1 MTQKKSFL
9 KGKKAVAFLDLFAGA
24 GGISEGFLQSYTDE
38 KYYDFILASDINSNC
53 ELTHRARYN
62 NVLGLDTDFL
72 CEDIMSETFVEHL
85 KKKIGSREID
95 VVTGGPS
102 CQSFSLSGRRRKY
115 DKRDNL
121 FEHYLK
127 VITELRPKYFVMENV
142 KGILTKDH
150 GRFKDEIMSQ
160 IRSIIDITKVRELYD
175 YLNSLLGKTV
185 SNFEKTCLIA
195 KVRLEIED
203 DSKTERFVKNF
214 FDCIEEKFKEMTR
227 GIDYRASKSDANV
240 ATIRHGISLL
250 KHSASRNKI
259 RSLIIQEK
267 SSSDIDNDAFV
278 DPMNKFIESL
288 EDDSIVQRI
297 VIALENIKE
306 FDKQTDDV
314 EKFKSMLRVYAMT
327 LDECFVE
334 ISKLSE
340 KAGSKDKFDSILD
353 AVRLYRID
361 KPIVVLSSNYGVPQN
376 RERVLFIGC
385 RNDQELITNIPAT
398 VSDKEKVTVYEA
410 ISDLDFIGNG
420 ETCTE
425 YGTPKKNKKFD
436 LLVKKRDV
444 AGPLK
449 SAGDSRTYAEW
460 SREGRLE
467 HRFVFDTKPFYV
479 KNNED
484 LANPSA
490 HAKYVLFNHQT
501 SSQNPEVK
509 RRLEIIA
516 KHGDYDDACKA
527 ELKKENLESNKRN
540 YTVLNPTG
548 QSPTVVTMPD
558 DFVHY
563 SEFRAMTVREM
574 ARLQSFDDSFVFQ
587 GKRQTGGDKRKSEI
601 PQYTLVGNAVP
612 PLMARA
618 IGNVILKSIK

>member
-1 MTQKKSFL
+1 MSQKKSFL
-9 KGKKAVAFLDLFAGA
+9 KNKKAVTFLDLFAGA

-72 CEDIMSETFVEHL
+72 CEDIMSDTFVKHL
-85 KKKIGSREID
+85 KEKIGTKKID

-115 DKRDNL
+115 DKRDDL

-150 GRFKDEIMSQ
+150 GRFKDEIMSH
-160 IRSIIDITKVRELYD
+160 IRSIIDMTKVCELYD

-185 SNFEKTCLIA
+185 SNFEKTCLLA

-203 DSKTERFVKNF
+203 DSKTEKFIENF

-227 GIDYRASKSDANV
+227 KIDYRASKSDANV
-240 ATIRHGISLL
+240 ATVRHGISLL
-250 KHSASRNKI
+250 KHSASRSKI

-297 VIALENIKE
+297 EIALENIKE
-306 FDKQTDDV
+306 FDGQTDDV
-314 EKFKSMLRVYAMT
+314 EKFKLMLRVYAMT

-340 KAGSKDKFDSILD
+340 KVGLKDKFDSILD
-353 AVRLYRID
+353 TVRLYRID

-385 RNDQELITNIPAT
+385 RNDQKLITNIPVT
-398 VSDKEKVTVYEA
+398 VSEEEKVTVYEA

-425 YGTPKKNKKFD
+425 YRTPKKNKKLD
-436 LLVKKRDV
+436 SLVKSRDV
-444 AGPLK
+444 AGPVK
-449 SAGDSRTYAEW
+449 SAGNSRTYAEW
-460 SREGRLE
+460 SRKGRLG
-467 HRFVFDTKPFYV
+467 HRFVFENKPFYV
-479 KNNED
+479 KTEND
-484 LANPSA
+484 LENPLL
-490 HAKYVLFNHQT
+490 HAEYALFNHQT
-501 SSQNPEVK
+501 SLQNQDVK

-516 KHGDYDDACKA
+516 KYGDYDDACKA

-540 YTVLNPTG
+540 YTVLDPKG

-563 SEFRAMTVREM
+563 SEYRAMTVREM

-587 GKRQTGGDKRKSEI
+587 GKRQTGGEKRKSEI

-618 IGNVILKSIK
+618 IGNAILKVIK